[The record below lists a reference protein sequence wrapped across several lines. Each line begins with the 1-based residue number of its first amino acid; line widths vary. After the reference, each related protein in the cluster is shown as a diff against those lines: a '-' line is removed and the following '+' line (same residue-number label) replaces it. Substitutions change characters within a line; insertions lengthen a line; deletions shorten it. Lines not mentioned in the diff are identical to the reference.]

1 MKDMSIIANKKII
14 NKETNE
20 VRLVVSIDE
29 ENRKIHSVPADE
41 PNAEPSIMAA
51 ASYDRRWKLYEEP
64 EAEAEVSE
72 TAEPEVNHD
81 EPMKMSDVVTKLES
95 LFDILNRVYFD
106 NALPKPVIT
115 VQSIDK
121 YHVGPSA
128 LAELMGANAGAVG
141 VYLSKRGFSFKRGFQ
156 PTKDDLERFR
166 EDYGISTNAP
176 TKKITLENFS
186 FCFSGA
192 FNAASFVKQ
201 IKAFVPEGQLL
212 RVSVAVEV
220 VEPEPSATEPA
231 TEEKP

>member
-1 MKDMSIIANKKII
+1 MPEEVYMKDEKYVFFEDVKEKAITARSSKKRPRRSGCRLPQYTAKEMREMSGPTYTINLKRRIAYMEFKA
-14 NKETNE
+14 
-20 VRLVVSIDE
+20 L
-29 ENRKIHSVPADE
+29 P
-41 PNAEPSIMAA
+41 
-51 ASYDRRWKLYEEP
+51 
-64 EAEAEVSE
+64 
-72 TAEPEVNHD
+72 
-81 EPMKMSDVVTKLES
+81 ES
-95 LFDILNRVYFD
+95 LQKDY
-106 NALPKPVIT
+106 
-115 VQSIDK
+115 VQNIVDK
-121 YHVGPSA
+121 YSVGPSA

-156 PTKDDLERFR
+156 PKKEDLERFR

-231 TEEKP
+231 TEESP

>member
-1 MKDMSIIANKKII
+1 MPEEVYMKDEKYVFFKDVKEKAITARSSKKRPRRSGCRLPQYTAKEMREMSGPTYTI
-14 NKETNE
+14 NLK
-20 VRLVVSIDE
+20 
-29 ENRKIHSVPADE
+29 
-41 PNAEPSIMAA
+41 
-51 ASYDRRWKLYEEP
+51 RRITYTEFKALP
-64 EAEAEVSE
+64 
-72 TAEPEVNHD
+72 
-81 EPMKMSDVVTKLES
+81 ES
-95 LFDILNRVYFD
+95 LQKDY
-106 NALPKPVIT
+106 
-115 VQSIDK
+115 VQNIVDK
-121 YHVGPSA
+121 YGVGPSA

-156 PTKDDLERFR
+156 PKKEDLERFR
-166 EDYGISTNAP
+166 EDYGISANAP

-231 TEEKP
+231 TEESP

>member
-1 MKDMSIIANKKII
+1 MKDEKYVFFEDVKEKAITARSSKKRPRRSGCRLPQYTAKEMREMSGPTYTI
-14 NKETNE
+14 NLK
-20 VRLVVSIDE
+20 RRI
-29 ENRKIHSVPADE
+29 
-41 PNAEPSIMAA
+41 
-51 ASYDRRWKLYEEP
+51 SYTEFKALP
-64 EAEAEVSE
+64 
-72 TAEPEVNHD
+72 
-81 EPMKMSDVVTKLES
+81 ES
-95 LFDILNRVYFD
+95 LQKDY
-106 NALPKPVIT
+106 
-115 VQSIDK
+115 VQNIVDK
-121 YHVGPSA
+121 YGVGPSA

-156 PTKDDLERFR
+156 PKKEDLERFR

-201 IKAFVPEGQLL
+201 IKAFVPEGQRL

-231 TEEKP
+231 TEESP

>member
-1 MKDMSIIANKKII
+1 MPG
-14 NKETNE
+14 E
-20 VRLVVSIDE
+20 VYMRDE
-29 ENRKIHSVPADE
+29 EYLFKEDVREKAITARSAKKRPRHSGCRLPQYTAKE
-41 PNAEPSIMAA
+41 MREMSGPTYTLNLKKRITYAEF
-51 ASYDRRWKLYEEP
+51 K
-64 EAEAEVSE
+64 
-72 TAEPEVNHD
+72 
-81 EPMKMSDVVTKLES
+81 
-95 LFDILNRVYFD
+95 
-106 NALPKPVIT
+106 ALPEGSQKSY
-115 VQSIDK
+115 VQNIIDK
-121 YHVGPSA
+121 YRVGPSA

-231 TEEKP
+231 IEESP